1 MAERPDDLD
10 SYGTVMSPEDVA
22 SVLGVSTPTVR
33 TWINQGVLPGRRM
46 AGGRRLFV
54 LKQDLR
60 HFLES
65 QPLLAEERSAADE
78 HSTAENH

>member
-22 SVLGVSTPTVR
+22 SVLQVSTPTVR

-54 LKQDLR
+54 LKEDLKG
-60 HFLES
+60 FLES
-65 QPLLAEERSAADE
+65 QPFLADE
-78 HSTAENH
+78 AVEHRSTAHD

>member
-22 SVLGVSTPTVR
+22 SVLQVSTPTVR

-54 LKQDLR
+54 LKEDLR
-60 HFLES
+60 RFLES
-65 QPLLAEERSAADE
+65 QPFLADE
-78 HSTAENH
+78 AVEQRSNAHD

>member
-1 MAERPDDLD
+1 MAERPDDID

-22 SVLGVSTPTVR
+22 SVLQVSTPTVR

-54 LKQDLR
+54 LKEDL
-60 HFLES
+60 HKFLES
-65 QPLLAEERSAADE
+65 QPFLADE
-78 HSTAENH
+78 AVEHSNAHD

>member
-1 MAERPDDLD
+1 MAERPDDID

-22 SVLGVSTPTVR
+22 SVLQVSTPTVR

-54 LKQDLR
+54 LKEDLR
-60 HFLES
+60 TFLEA
-65 QPLLAEERSAADE
+65 QPFLAEEAVEQRSNTHD
-78 HSTAENH
+78 

>member
-22 SVLGVSTPTVR
+22 SVLRVSTPTVR
-33 TWINQGVLPGRRM
+33 AWINQGVLPGRRM

-54 LKQDLR
+54 LKEDLR
-60 HFLES
+60 AFLEA
-65 QPLLAEERSAADE
+65 QPLLADE
-78 HSTAENH
+78 PQAVEQL

>member
-22 SVLGVSTPTVR
+22 SVLRVSTPTVR

-54 LKQDLR
+54 LKEDLR
-60 HFLES
+60 AFLEA
-65 QPLLAEERSAADE
+65 QPLLADE
-78 HSTAENH
+78 PQAVEQR

>member
-1 MAERPDDLD
+1 MADRPDDID

-60 HFLES
+60 QFLES
-65 QPLLAEERSAADE
+65 QPLLAEESSAAE
-78 HSTAENH
+78 QQEQKQQ

>member
-22 SVLGVSTPTVR
+22 SVLRVSTPTVR
-33 TWINQGVLPGRRM
+33 AWINQGVLPGRRM

-54 LKQDLR
+54 LKEDLR
-60 HFLES
+60 AFLEA
-65 QPLLAEERSAADE
+65 QPLLADE
-78 HSTAENH
+78 PQAVEQR